1 MDDKDRL
8 LISLLKRN
16 ARLPIVALARDLDLS
31 RSATQER
38 LAKLV
43 ANKSISGFTIIEQK
57 LDATEHAA
65 HLLVELEKGKTCAL
79 VVPHLKKIPFIT
91 AIHSVAGEFD
101 LVIRLQVGSIA
112 ELESS
117 RAKIAAIKGISA
129 MKTLISLERH
139 FG

>member
-1 MDDKDRL
+1 MDEKDRL

-57 LDATEHAA
+57 RDATEHAA
-65 HLLVELEKGKTCAL
+65 HLLVQLEKGKACAL
-79 VVPHLKKIPFIT
+79 VVPQLKKIPFIT

-101 LVIRLQVGSIA
+101 LVIRLQASSIS
-112 ELESS
+112 ELEGS
-117 RAKIAAIKGISA
+117 RAKIAAVKGIDTL
-129 MKTLISLERH
+129 KTLITLERH
-139 FG
+139 LG